1 MRTNLKTWSSRTD
14 KIKKKKKKSHCNR
27 VLVYTT
33 NQQIKKKLK
42 CHKILTPTQKEST
55 RMNKIIIVTIK
66 QTFAWPVAN

>member
-33 NQQIKKKLK
+33 NQQKKIFEMSQDSAFFINFLPP
-42 CHKILTPTQKEST
+42 HKRKVQE
-55 RMNKIIIVTIK
+55 
-66 QTFAWPVAN
+66 